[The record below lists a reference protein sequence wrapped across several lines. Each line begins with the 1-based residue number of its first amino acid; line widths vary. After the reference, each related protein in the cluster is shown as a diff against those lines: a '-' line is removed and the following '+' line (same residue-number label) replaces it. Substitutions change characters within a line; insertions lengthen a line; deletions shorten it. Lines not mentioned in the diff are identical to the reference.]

1 MAKRLRGWQL
11 EHESGRKAKVKPGK
25 ALEKAEGPVAESALA
40 NKLLHLWAKGTL
52 SATWLREFAD
62 CAIQDGASNDD
73 LVALAQT
80 GNWGAQPGNCHKQI
94 LNHFCANVKICEG
107 YEVEVPWKRQP
118 FSYPT
123 LCSSSLVNTTQRF
136 SFICLALEKATWLTS
151 GKEWQSQGMTNWW
164 ATP

>member
-52 SATWLREFAD
+52 SATLLRELAD

-73 LVALAQT
+73 LVALAQA

-136 SFICLALEKATWLTS
+136 SFICLALEKAT
-151 GKEWQSQGMTNWW
+151 
-164 ATP
+164 